1 MSRLPATT
9 KLEDL
14 EWVPRPRLAALRR
27 LGLQTLGDLLK
38 HFPRRYE
45 DRIKFDRFPDEASET
60 PVCLFGIVRK
70 TVYRRFGSRRIFEAR
85 IENESAGVLGSPLIC
100 RWFNMPWVQK
110 MVTGDQ
116 QIVVFGKPKVRGNQ
130 VVMEHPEFEVIEEDA
145 ERSIHFD
152 RITPVYPAGDG
163 VTPRALR
170 ILIHRALEETDL
182 ATIPLLWPGG
192 NVPESVWREVHF
204 PENFEA
210 QENARSQL
218 VREEFFAIQLVV
230 CSRHAA
236 MRGRGGTSKPDTGKW
251 WKKVVESLPFDLTGS
266 QRRVIGEIS
275 ADLTSPHRMN
285 RLLQGDVG
293 SGKTLVAL
301 HAMLQAAES
310 GWQAALMAPTQILA
324 EQHYLNFRRML
335 DPLGIPVELRTATR
349 KESSG
354 ETPDATP
361 GTGML
366 PGMEAARYSK
376 RNLPH
381 FERPWAKYTV
391 TFSTHERKPLS
402 ASAKDI
408 VLNAFLHEDGRKY
421 HLYAACVMPDH
432 VHLLIEPSVDDAGKF
447 TPLKQILHSIKSF
460 TAHEINKTA
469 DRTGPVWEKESF
481 DRLIRSESDLQE
493 KFSYITRNP
502 WDNNIVPANK
512 DYPWVW
518 WPGRDDLR
526 GARASRVS
534 DPASRRIPPLV
545 IGTHAL
551 LFENNGLERPGL
563 IVIDEQHKFGVLQR
577 SRLIARGDAPDVLVM
592 TATPIPR
599 TITQTLY
606 GDLDVSIIR
615 EKPGGRG
622 KVITAVREP
631 SKLPEIIAFL
641 RDKIAE
647 GRQAYIVYPLVEES
661 EKLDVKAARAEFE
674 KWTDLLAPAKVGL
687 VHGRL
692 APEEK
697 ELVMQQFRDGNIAA
711 LVATTVIE
719 VGVDVP
725 NACIMLVE
733 EAGRFGLSQ
742 LHQLRGRIGRGAEK
756 SYCILLQ
763 ESPSEQ
769 AKAKLSVLEKTS
781 DGFEIAEA
789 DLQLRG
795 PGDILG
801 TAQAGLPP
809 LRLGDL
815 LRDGQL
821 MTEARRVARELL
833 DSDPELSRTGNEHF
847 REFVENANA
856 HLTLGEG

>member
-1 MSRLPATT
+1 MSGLPAATR
-9 KLEDL
+9 LEEM
-14 EWVPRPRLAALRR
+14 EWVPRQRLPALRR
-27 LGLQTLGDLLK
+27 LGLQTLGDLLR

-45 DRIKFDRFPDEASET
+45 NRVKFDRFPDEASET
-60 PVCLFGIVRK
+60 PVCLFGVVRK

-85 IENESAGVLGSPLIC
+85 IEDESAGVLGSPLIC

-110 MVTGDQ
+110 MIAGDQ
-116 QIVVFGKPKVRGNQ
+116 QIVVFGKPRVRGKQ

-152 RITPVYPAGDG
+152 RITPVHPAGDG

-170 ILIHRALEETDL
+170 VLIHRALEETDL
-182 ATIPLLWPGG
+182 ATIPLLWPGNAVSG
-192 NVPESVWREVHF
+192 RVWREVHF
-204 PENFEA
+204 PENFDE
-210 QENARSQL
+210 QENARRQL
-218 VREEFFAIQLVV
+218 VREEFFGIQLVV
-230 CSRHAA
+230 CARHAA
-236 MRGRGGTSKPDTGKW
+236 MRGQGGTPKPGNGSSWSK
-251 WKKVVESLPFDLTGS
+251 VESALPFELTAS
-266 QRRVIGEIS
+266 QRNVIAEIS
-275 ADLTSPHRMN
+275 ADLASPHRMN

-301 HAMLQAAES
+301 RAMLQAAES

-324 EQHYLNFRRML
+324 EQHYLNFRRIL
-335 DPLGIPVELRTATR
+335 DPLGIPVVLRTAAR

-354 ETPDATP
+354 GTPDAT
-361 GTGML
+361 T
-366 PGMEAARYSK
+366 
-376 RNLPH
+376 
-381 FERPWAKYTV
+381 T
-391 TFSTHERKPLS
+391 
-402 ASAKDI
+402 
-408 VLNAFLHEDGRKY
+408 
-421 HLYAACVMPDH
+421 
-432 VHLLIEPSVDDAGKF
+432 
-447 TPLKQILHSIKSF
+447 
-460 TAHEINKTA
+460 
-469 DRTGPVWEKESF
+469 
-481 DRLIRSESDLQE
+481 
-493 KFSYITRNP
+493 
-502 WDNNIVPANK
+502 
-512 DYPWVW
+512 
-518 WPGRDDLR
+518 
-526 GARASRVS
+526 
-534 DPASRRIPPLV
+534 PLV

-551 LFENNGLERPGL
+551 LFDAAEFDNLGLV
-563 IVIDEQHKFGVLQR
+563 VIDEQHKFGVLQR

-606 GDLDVSIIR
+606 GDLDVSTIR
-615 EKPGGRG
+615 EKPAGRG

-641 RDKIAE
+641 REKIAE

-661 EKLDVKAARAEFE
+661 EKLDVKSARAEFE
-674 KWTDLLAPAKVGL
+674 KWTGLLAPARVGL

-692 APEEK
+692 DSDEK
-697 ELVMQQFRDGNIAA
+697 ELVMREFREGTISV

-763 ESPSEQ
+763 EAPDAT
-769 AKAKLSVLEKTS
+769 AKEKLTALETTS
-781 DGFEIAEA
+781 DGFVIAEA
-789 DLQLRG
+789 DLRLRG

-815 LRDGQL
+815 LRDGEL
-821 MTEARRVARELL
+821 MTEARKVARALL
-833 DSDPELSRTGNEHF
+833 ESDPDLSLSGHGHF
-847 REFVENANA
+847 REFVDHTSTRTGIA
-856 HLTLGEG
+856 EG